1 MSGKIPLSHPLIRN
15 LFLSLLTFVAA
26 SLLFSSPGLSAQV
39 VDGESADADPIVIAY
54 SKQFS
59 VSYIEAERRLLL
71 QAEAGK
77 LIPEIAASE
86 PGFAGAWIEHEP
98 EFRLIFAVAGD
109 DDVIRLEQRVD
120 KAFLGGPDTCC
131 ESIEDTCS
139 FGNRARGAQI
149 SA

>member
-39 VDGESADADPIVIAY
+39 VDGESADADTKFVIAY

-77 LIPEIAASE
+77 LIPEIR
-86 PGFAGAWIEHEP
+86 GKRT
-98 EFRLIFAVAGD
+98 RLC
-109 DDVIRLEQRVD
+109 RRVD
-120 KAFLGGPDTCC
+120 
-131 ESIEDTCS
+131 
-139 FGNRARGAQI
+139 
-149 SA
+149 